1 MRVLHVLSEL
11 YPLIKTG
18 GLADVGGALTLALR
32 DRGVDVH
39 VLLPGYPA
47 VMRALG
53 ASRVLF
59 EDANFF
65 GGGPARILC
74 GELVPPHLPAC
85 VLDCPG
91 LFVRDGGPYTDRQGN
106 DWPDNHRR
114 FAALAWAGS
123 LLARGLDRGARPDV
137 VHTHDWQA
145 GLLPAYLRLLHP
157 DDTPSPALVHTIH
170 NLAYSGSFDAGVLT
184 EVSLPES
191 AYTPDGVEFYGGL
204 SFMKA
209 GLVYADR
216 ITTVSRTYAEEV
228 QTAAQGCGFEGLLSA
243 RRADLIGIVNGIDE
257 HEWDPRRDPHLPA
270 NYGPDDLSGKAQ
282 CKAALQRRAGLEV
295 KPDAPLLGVVSRLAW
310 LKGLDLLPEA
320 VLPSLKRGAQ
330 LMVLGSG
337 DAALEAT
344 LRGLATAHPGQV
356 AVRIG
361 FDEALAHLI
370 EAGSDALLVPSR
382 VEPCGLTQL
391 YALRYGT
398 LPVVRRTG
406 GLADTVV
413 DATPAAL
420 AKGTATGV
428 VFNEASV
435 PALAGALKRALALY
449 ARPEVFR
456 EVTLNGMRQRVGWAT
471 AAGEYEALYREL
483 LDARTTT
490 RDPAQKL
497 SPIVM

>member
-18 GLADVGGALTLALR
+18 GLADVGGALTLALQE
-32 DRGVDVH
+32 RGVDVH

-59 EDANFF
+59 EDSNFF

-91 LFVRDGGPYTDRQGN
+91 LFTRGGGPYADENGH

-123 LLARGLDRGARPDV
+123 LLAHGLDRGARPDV

-145 GLLPAYLRLLHP
+145 GLLPAYERLRQP
-157 DDTPSPALVHTIH
+157 EPRPALVHTIH
-170 NLAYSGSFDAGVLT
+170 NLAYTGSFDPSVLT
-184 EVSLPES
+184 EVALPGE
-191 AYTPDGVEFYGGL
+191 AYALEGVEFYGRL

-209 GLVYADR
+209 GLQYADR
-216 ITTVSRTYAEEV
+216 ITTVSRTYAREI
-228 QTAAQGCGFEGLLSA
+228 QTATHGCGFEGLLRA
-243 RRADLIGIVNGIDE
+243 RGADLRGIVNGIDE
-257 HEWDPRRDPHLPA
+257 REWDPRRDPHLPA
-270 NYGPDDLSGKAQ
+270 TYDAEDLSGKAA
-282 CKAALQRRAGLEV
+282 CKAALQARMRLKV
-295 KPDAPLLGVVSRLAW
+295 QPDAPLLGVVSRLAW

-320 VLPSLKRGAQ
+320 VRPALASGAQ
-330 LMVLGSG
+330 LLVLGTG
-337 DAALEAT
+337 EPALEGA
-344 LRGLATAHPGQV
+344 LRELAAAHPGQV

-370 EAGSDALLVPSR
+370 QAGSDALLVPSR

-413 DATPAAL
+413 DATPAAI
-420 AKGTATGV
+420 ANGSATGV
-428 VFNEASV
+428 VFDEPSV
-435 PALAGALKRALALY
+435 AGLSDALTRTLALY
-449 ARPEVFR
+449 AQPTVFR
-456 EVTLNGMRQRVGWAT
+456 ALLTNGMRQPVGWD
-471 AAGEYEALYREL
+471 AAAAEYEALYGEL
-483 LDARTTT
+483 LATHAR
-490 RDPAQKL
+490 
-497 SPIVM
+497 

>member
-32 DRGVDVH
+32 ERGVDVH

-59 EDANFF
+59 TDANFF

-74 GELVPPHLPAC
+74 GTLVPPNLPAC

-91 LFVRDGGPYTDRQGN
+91 LFTRDGGPYSDERGHE
-106 DWPDNHRR
+106 WPDNHRR

-123 LLARGLDRGARPDV
+123 LLSRGLDGGARPDI

-145 GLLPAYLRLLHP
+145 GLLPAYERLRNGP
-157 DDTPSPALVHTIH
+157 GGPRLVHTIH
-170 NLAYSGSFDAGVLT
+170 NLAYAGNFDAHVLH
-184 EVSLPES
+184 ELGLPDR
-191 AYTPDGVEFYGGL
+191 AFTPEGVEFYGRL

-216 ITTVSRTYAEEV
+216 ITTVSRTYADEI
-228 QTAAQGCGFEGLLSA
+228 QTAAFGCGFEGLLSK
-243 RRADLIGIVNGIDE
+243 RRAVLHGIVNGIDE
-257 HEWDPRRDPHLPA
+257 REWDPARDPHLPA
-270 NYGPDDLSGKAQ
+270 TFTDEDRSGKAV
-282 CKAALQRRAGLEV
+282 CKAALQKRMGLTV
-295 KPDAPLLGVVSRLAW
+295 KPSAPLLGVVARLAW
-310 LKGLDLLPEA
+310 MKGLDLLPEA
-320 VLPSLKRGAQ
+320 VLPALTEGAQ
-330 LMVLGSG
+330 LVVLGTG
-337 DAALEAT
+337 EPALETA
-344 LRGLATAHPGQV
+344 LRALQTAHPGQV
-356 AVRIG
+356 SVRVG

-370 EAGSDALLVPSR
+370 EAGSDALLMPSR

-413 DATPAAL
+413 DATPANL
-420 AKGTATGV
+420 AAGTATGV
-428 VFNEASV
+428 VFDDATV
-435 PALAGALKRALALY
+435 PSFAQALLRAL
-449 ARPEVFR
+449 V
-456 EVTLNGMRQRVGWAT
+456 
-471 AAGEYEALYREL
+471 LYREPARFRAITASGMQRPVGWGPAAAEYQALYEEL
-483 LDARTTT
+483 LASR
-490 RDPAQKL
+490 
-497 SPIVM
+497 